1 MEIGR
6 SDGAIM
12 GCVVM
17 FREII
22 SLVESSGTPINLE
35 LALSDAV
42 FDPIEAHVDGLG
54 VLLLDGVIANAGGG
68 AIVRLDG
75 SGRLGMPEFL

>member
-6 SDGAIM
+6 SDGAMM

-22 SLVESSGTPINLE
+22 SLVESSGTPIDVK

-42 FDPIEAHVDGLG
+42 FDPIEAHVYRYQFN
-54 VLLLDGVIANAGGG
+54 LLEI
-68 AIVRLDG
+68 IVNDTGCGFIFR
-75 SGRLGMPEFL
+75 S